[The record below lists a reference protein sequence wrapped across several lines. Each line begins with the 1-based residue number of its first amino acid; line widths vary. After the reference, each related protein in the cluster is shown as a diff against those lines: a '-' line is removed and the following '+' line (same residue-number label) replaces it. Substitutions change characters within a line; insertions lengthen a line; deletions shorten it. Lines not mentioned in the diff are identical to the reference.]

1 MADHKFKSKVKADGG
16 VALPA
21 ETASRA
27 LEIDGSGDIK
37 SSSVT
42 STELGYL
49 SGVTSSVQTQIT
61 NAQDDVDDLVTLSG
75 VAANSVDLGSFT
87 GTIIP
92 DNSDIKEALQ
102 ALETEVESIPSPIFY
117 AGTYNAS
124 SNSPDLD
131 QAGTRVQGALYRVT
145 TGGTHDFGA
154 FGGSI
159 TFVAGDKAVYNGSAW
174 EKWDVSDEVTSVN
187 GQTGIVVLDTDDVAE
202 GSSNLY
208 FSDERAQDAVG
219 TILVDSASID
229 FTYNDGTPS
238 ITAAVLPAGVD
249 HDSLQNFVANE
260 HVDHST
266 VSIATGLDSGLS
278 GGGDITATRNLVVDI
293 NGTTAETSADNA
305 DKILI
310 WDDSAS
316 ARKSM
321 TRANFLS
328 GIAVSSAGDINETSF
343 SAANNQVSAANVT
356 GLAFANGTVRS
367 FKAQVSV
374 AIDADADLFEVFELM
389 GVQKGASWDMS
400 VQSVGDNSGITFSI
414 TNAGQVQYT
423 SSNVAGFVSNS
434 MKFRAQTLSI

>member
-16 VALPA
+16 VSLPA
-21 ETASRA
+21 ETVSRA
-27 LEIDGSGDIK
+27 LEVDGSGDIK

-61 NAQDDVDDLVTLSG
+61 NAQDDIDDLVTLSG
-75 VAANSVDLGSFT
+75 VAANATDLGTFT
-87 GTIIP
+87 GTVIP

-102 ALETEVESIPSPIFY
+102 ALETEVEGIPNPIYY
-117 AGTYNAS
+117 AGTYDATG
-124 SNSPDLD
+124 NSPDLD
-131 QAGTRVQGALYRVT
+131 QAGARVQGALYRVT

-159 TFVAGDKAVYNGSAW
+159 TFVAGDKVAYNGSAW
-174 EKWDVSDEVTSVN
+174 EKWDVSDEVISVN
-187 GQTGIVVLDTDDVAE
+187 GQTGAVSLDTDDISE
-202 GSSNLY
+202 GTNKY
-208 FSDERAQDAVG
+208 FSDELAQDAVG
-219 TILVDSASID
+219 TILTDSSSID
-229 FTYNDGTPS
+229 FTYDDGTPS
-238 ITAAVLPAGVD
+238 ITAVVLPAGVD

-260 HVDHST
+260 HVDHSA
-266 VSIATGLDSGLS
+266 VSISTAADSGLS
-278 GGGDITATRNLVVDI
+278 GGGDLTSTRSLVVDI

-310 WDDSAS
+310 WDNSAS

-343 SAANNQVSAANVT
+343 AAANNQSSAANVT
-356 GLAFANGTVRS
+356 GLAFANATVRS

-374 AIDADADLFEVFELM
+374 AIDADSDLFEVFELM

-414 TNAGQVQYT
+414 TTAGQVQYVST
-423 SSNVAGFVSNS
+423 NVAGFVSNT
-434 MKFRAQTLSI
+434 MKFRATTTSV